1 MLRLMVLLA
10 ALSASMHGFAA
21 EVIGQVILSV
31 GDNQAVNSKGV
42 TRTLKRG
49 SNVYEEERVET
60 GERGRVHIRF
70 TDGSRINMKPETTLQ
85 LAHFEFSSREP
96 ESGEAVFQLLRGGLR
111 TITGK
116 IGKSNP
122 ENYKFQSVLATIG
135 IRGTVYEVYVCDRCC
150 AEQNQVNE
158 GMAGGVERGGI
169 TVDALVGKADVDAGK
184 FFELSKD
191 ADELMVTDTRP
202 AMLAIGDVGPYI
214 KPKTLQQ
221 PVPAPL
227 EEESLEDT
235 RCEGITDYGV
245 SNTGVEDIWFVCN
258 KSVADQ

>member
-10 ALSASMHGFAA
+10 ALSVSMHGYAA
-21 EVIGQVILSV
+21 EVIGQVILST
-31 GDNQAVNSKGV
+31 GDSQAVNSKGV

-49 SNVYEEERVET
+49 ANVYEEERIET

-70 TDGSRINMKPETTLQ
+70 IDGSRINMKPDTALQ
-85 LAHFEFSSREP
+85 LAHFEFSAREP

-122 ENYKFQSVLATIG
+122 DNYQFQSVLATIG

-169 TVDALVGKADVDAGK
+169 SVDAAVGQADVDAGK

-191 ADELMVTDTRP
+191 ASELMVTDKRP

-214 KPKTLQQ
+214 KPQTLQQ
-221 PVPAPL
+221 PVAAPIV
-227 EEESLEDT
+227 EEPLADT
-235 RCEGITDYGV
+235 RCEGITDYGIA
-245 SNTGVEDIWFVCN
+245 NTGVEDIWFVCN
-258 KSVADQ
+258 EQAADR